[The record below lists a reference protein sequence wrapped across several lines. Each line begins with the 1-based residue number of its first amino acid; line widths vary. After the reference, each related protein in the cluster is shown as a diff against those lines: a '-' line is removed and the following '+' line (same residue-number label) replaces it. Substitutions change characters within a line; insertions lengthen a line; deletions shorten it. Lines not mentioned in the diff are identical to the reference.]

1 MSTEFDPRVY
11 LLERL
16 PALLAL
22 ATTPRL
28 NHPAVIQ
35 WIVAD
40 VDGCDI
46 AYRVSNEGIEA
57 VAELADEVDLT
68 IAFFSVDLQAFS
80 EQKLDVARALR
91 TRRLK
96 INGDETLLAW
106 MAERLAI
113 VASGAE
119 LSGSAR

>member
-1 MSTEFDPRVY
+1 MSDFDPRAY

-16 PALLAL
+16 PGLLGL
-22 ATTPRL
+22 ASTPRL

-40 VDGCDI
+40 RSDCDL
-46 AYRVSNEGIEA
+46 AYRVSNEGIQVVE
-57 VAELADEVDLT
+57 ELADEVDLT
-68 IAFFSVDLQAFS
+68 LAFFSADLRAFS
-80 EQKLDVARALR
+80 EQTLDVARALR

-119 LSGSAR
+119 LSGGAR